1 MPSTFT
7 SNGGIEKI
15 GLGEQAG
22 TWGTTTNTNLDIIDR
37 LINGVGT
44 ITLSGTTHTLTT
56 SDGSLSDGMFK
67 VLVLAGS
74 PSGTNTI
81 TISPNNADKLYFVK
95 NGTSQTATFTQ
106 GSGGNVSIA
115 AGKGAIIFAD
125 GAGSTA
131 AVTDL
136 TALFTTSQAIDGINI
151 GATTPGTGAFTAL
164 TVDNV
169 VVNGANIGHTDDTDL
184 ITLANGSATVAGQLT
199 ATGDLATSGTVIPS
213 GDTASGDN
221 AAIGFTSSEGIIIT
235 GQGSTN
241 DVTIKNDA
249 DTTVIAI
256 PTGGTGVS
264 FAGTI
269 TTPSIVLGSTTITS
283 TASELNLVD
292 GSSAGTIVNSKAVI
306 YGSSGEVNATTL
318 QIAGTS
324 VTSTA
329 AELNVLDGYTGSVTE
344 LNYLDALHATGV
356 TSTEFDFLDGV
367 TSNIQTQLDAVPT
380 ITGAATTIDTEDLTA
395 SRALVS
401 NSSGKVAVSAVT
413 STELGY
419 LDGVSSNIQTQLDT
433 KVTSSGVTSVS
444 GTDPIVSSGGTTPA
458 ISLKNDFIQNTSSA
472 VSTSSSASSFT
483 NSSGYPTMFH
493 ATTNSTSGGVW
504 TITIG
509 GSGHSYNTQ
518 DGDSGTSDTVAVFLP
533 NGASISIS
541 SGTFKYFAV
550 QMRPG

>member
-1 MPSTFT
+1 MGSTFT
-7 SNGGIEKI
+7 DNGGIEKI

-22 TWGTTTNTNLDIIDR
+22 SWGTTTNTNFDIIDR
-37 LINGVGT
+37 LINGVGE

-67 VLVLAGS
+67 VLVLGGS

-125 GAGSTA
+125 GAGSGA

-136 TALFTTSQAIDGINI
+136 TALFTTNQAIDGVNV

-184 ITLANGSATVAGQLT
+184 ITVANGVVTVAGEVSATTLDIGGTNITST
-199 ATGDLATSGTVIPS
+199 ATELNILDGVTATTAELNILDGVTSTTAELNILDGVTATTAEINLLDGGTSVGSSITVADADGIIVNDGGTMKTIPASAIKTYATAGATSGTV
-213 GDTASGDN
+213 
-221 AAIGFTSSEGIIIT
+221 
-235 GQGSTN
+235 
-241 DVTIKNDA
+241 
-249 DTTVIAI
+249 
-256 PTGGTGVS
+256 
-264 FAGTI
+264 
-269 TTPSIVLGSTTITS
+269 
-283 TASELNLVD
+283 
-292 GSSAGTIVNSKAVI
+292 
-306 YGSSGEVNATTL
+306 
-318 QIAGTS
+318 
-324 VTSTA
+324 
-329 AELNVLDGYTGSVTE
+329 
-344 LNYLDALHATGV
+344 TGV
-356 TSTEFDFLDGV
+356 T
-367 TSNIQTQLDAVPT
+367 
-380 ITGAATTIDTEDLTA
+380 
-395 SRALVS
+395 
-401 NSSGKVAVSAVT
+401 
-413 STELGY
+413 
-419 LDGVSSNIQTQLDT
+419 
-433 KVTSSGVTSVS
+433 
-444 GTDPIVSSGGTTPA
+444 GTDPIVSDGSSTTPA

-472 VSTSSSASSFT
+472 VSTSTSASSFT
-483 NSSGYPTMFH
+483 NSSGYPVMLH
-493 ATTNSTSGGVW
+493 AITNSTVGGIW

-518 DGDSGTSDTVAVFLP
+518 DGTGDTSDTVAVFLP